1 MKGNQWDR
9 IWKKRSSDI
18 ELTDNVFENFCNLKR
33 ADGFDVH
40 AADNYYQNFYNE
52 YLDMFERI
60 AKNCN
65 VEPESI
71 YEVGCGSGVNLYL
84 FEQLN
89 HIKILGG
96 IDYSANLIEI
106 AQKVVTSKDLQCD
119 EAIDISVNNQYDVVL
134 SDSVFQYFETEEYGF
149 EVFEKMF
156 EKAKKMVV
164 VKEIHD
170 KAKEKEHL
178 AFRRKMDANYD
189 ENYKNL
195 GKTFYE
201 RKKFEDFAK
210 KHGCRYEIT
219 RFQNESYW
227 NNDFVFDFYLYK

>member
-1 MKGNQWDR
+1 MLKIKEAGVRWMQRNEWDS
-9 IWKKRSSDI
+9 IWKNRSSNI
-18 ELTDNVFENFCNLKR
+18 ELTEDVFETFCNLKR

-52 YLDMFERI
+52 YLDMFQRI
-60 AKNCN
+60 KSNCGG
-65 VEPESI
+65 EPKSV

-84 FEQLN
+84 FEKLN
-89 HIKILGG
+89 QVKELGG

-106 AQKVVTSKDLQCD
+106 AKKAVTCKDLQCG
-119 EAIDISVNNQYDVVL
+119 EAIDISVD
-134 SDSVFQYFETEEYGF
+134 EEYGIK
-149 EVFEKMF
+149 VFENMF
-156 EKAKKMVV
+156 QKAKRMVI

-178 AFRRKMDANYD
+178 AYRRRMDADYD

-195 GKTFYE
+195 AKTFYD
-201 RKKFEDFAK
+201 RRVFEDFAK
-210 KHGCRYEIT
+210 AHGCRYEIT
-219 RFQNESYW
+219 RFKNEAYW